1 MGIMHSTAV
10 AVLVAA
16 TGLAGMAGP
25 WAGTQTPAGAVFT
38 ADQAAAGEKQY
49 QARCASCHAPD
60 LGGRDDAPAL
70 TGDAFMAT
78 WGAQTTKDLYDFVSS
93 TMPPDGASL
102 TDDEM
107 LAVVAHMLQ
116 RNGAAAGA
124 APLTAATAVRV
135 DAVTKPQ

>member
-10 AVLVAA
+10 AVLVVA
-16 TGLAGMAGP
+16 TGMAGA
-25 WAGTQTPAGAVFT
+25 AGVSAGAQPGTVFT

-102 TDDEM
+102 TEDEY
-107 LAVVAHMLQ
+107 LAVVAHMLRQ
-116 RNGAAAGA
+116 NGAAAGS
-124 APLTAATAVRV
+124 APLTATTAVRV
-135 DAVTKPQ
+135 DTVTKPQ